1 MPVDPESLYRRFA
14 PMVLRRCRRLLSDEE
29 QAVEAMQDT
38 FVELIRKQELLT
50 EDAPSSLL
58 YTMATNICLNRL
70 RARRRHPVDH
80 NEELLL
86 SIAGTDDPAERAGSL
101 QLIDRIFADEKEQ
114 TRTIAVLHYV
124 DGFTLEETA
133 AAVGMSVSGIRK
145 RLRKL
150 RERGLV
156 IRDA

>member
-1 MPVDPESLYRRFA
+1 MAVDPDLLYRRFA
-14 PMVLRRCRRLLSDEE
+14 PMVLRRCRRLLGDEE

-38 FVELIRKQELLT
+38 FVEVIRKQAFLT

-58 YTMATNICLNRL
+58 YTIATNVCLNRL
-70 RARRRHPVDH
+70 RTRRRHPVDH
-80 NEELLL
+80 NDEILS
-86 SIAGTDDPAERAGSL
+86 SIAGTDDPAERATSL
-101 QLIDRIFADEKEQ
+101 QLIDRIFASEKEQ

-145 RLRKL
+145 RLHRL
-150 RERGLV
+150 RERGIA
-156 IRDA
+156 IRDV